1 MTHNYLVVNGVQCS
15 AQEEGGELMTDL
27 RPAGFLENSIPQEL
41 LDHPKIKK
49 ILLFHKSVPKILET
63 SVDKLGR
70 SLSIEVF
77 DECSD
82 DNPSKKYQFSK
93 YLWKTCQIESNQHGI
108 IRLDIR
114 CDALSRELVFS
125 SSMKKVHQL
134 TQRNNRSAVLHRSN
148 KVITDGLE
156 ELVIASGEP
165 GENITVNVGRN
176 SDGTKRIKSFPEIY
190 SQGITVETYGD
201 EVTELQDS
209 LEGSHVSLEGM
220 TNLKRFLLSA
230 NGKKTLPIGMDRL
243 HNLHDLA
250 VYDNPIRDQFQ
261 SLYIASKLQ
270 RLSLFNCGLKNFP
283 SAISQLK
290 DLEVLELYFN
300 DFHDQAL
307 SLCKFNKLKRLVI
320 FSCNL
325 NNYPVDN

>member
-1 MTHNYLVVNGVQCS
+1 MSQNSFIVNDVQCS
-15 AQEEGGELMTDL
+15 TEHEVGELMIDL

-82 DNPSKKYQFSK
+82 DNPAKKYQFSK

-125 SSMKKVHQL
+125 SSKKKVRYL
-134 TQRNNRSAVLHRSN
+134 TQRNNRSAVLHRPN
-148 KVITDGLE
+148 KIINDGLE

-165 GENITVNVGRN
+165 GENITVNVGKN
-176 SDGTKRIKSFPEIY
+176 YDGTKKIKSFPEI
-190 SQGITVETYGD
+190 SFQGITVETCGD
-201 EVTELQDS
+201 KVTELQDLS
-209 LEGSHVSLEGM
+209 KASHV
-220 TNLKRFLLSA
+220 
-230 NGKKTLPIGMDRL
+230 
-243 HNLHDLA
+243 
-250 VYDNPIRDQFQ
+250 
-261 SLYIASKLQ
+261 
-270 RLSLFNCGLKNFP
+270 
-283 SAISQLK
+283 
-290 DLEVLELYFN
+290 
-300 DFHDQAL
+300 
-307 SLCKFNKLKRLVI
+307 
-320 FSCNL
+320 
-325 NNYPVDN
+325 